1 MTCNDNLHVAQ
12 QGGRHW
18 PSLVHSDSIHGAG
31 ASARDAASF
40 ATKTTTGRAANV
52 RRAARGA
59 IIFGGAANA
68 PIAVRHAILGIAG
81 ACLLAFFVAM
91 SGPP

>member
-1 MTCNDNLHVAQ
+1 
-12 QGGRHW
+12 
-18 PSLVHSDSIHGAG
+18 
-31 ASARDAASF
+31 
-40 ATKTTTGRAANV
+40 V